1 MGSLETGGISSK
13 RDHSLLRSASVTARS
28 FNDRQQN
35 AFGQR
40 AARSRFARLL
50 FFKKLDY
57 VPLICTVAVFLFFII
72 LLQMLWLGPVV
83 EKSGGFLKLNEK
95 LGSPD
100 LLLVKEFNGLDFGE
114 DIKFEPSKLLAKFQ
128 KDATVQINASATW
141 RSLLRFG
148 YRKPKLAMV
157 KTTTSSLSCFFL
169 YKL

>member
-13 RDHSLLRSASVTARS
+13 RDHALLRSASATVRS
-28 FNDRQQN
+28 FNERQQN

-72 LLQMLWLGPVV
+72 LLQMLWLGPIV

-114 DIKFEPSKLLAKFQ
+114 DIKFEPSRLLAKFQ
-128 KDATVQINASATW
+128 KDATIQINASVAS

-157 KTTTSSLSCFFL
+157 RPLLLIIELFL
-169 YKL
+169 II